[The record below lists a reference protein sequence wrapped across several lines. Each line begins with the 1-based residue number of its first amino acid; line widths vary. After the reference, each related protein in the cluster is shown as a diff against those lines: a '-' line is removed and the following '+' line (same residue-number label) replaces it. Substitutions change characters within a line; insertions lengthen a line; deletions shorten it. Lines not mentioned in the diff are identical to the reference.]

1 MIATHDI
8 RLVILSVVIAIIAFY
23 TALNLS
29 RRVTVALGRVR
40 TAWLVGGAIARGVV
54 ADNQTLVLVSML
66 LSVVANCAAR
76 KTEVVRQLGLYWR
89 LNQSPLQ

>member
-29 RRVTVALGRVR
+29 RRVALGRVR
-40 TAWLVGGAIARGVV
+40 TAWLVGGAIAMGVI
-54 ADNQTLVLVSML
+54 ADNLPLVLVSML
-66 LSVVANCAAR
+66 LSAVANCAAR
-76 KTEVVRQLGLYWR
+76 KTEDVRQLGLYWR
-89 LNQSPLQ
+89 LNQSPWQ